1 MTRIAVVVSSAIR
14 SGLAEAIAAE
24 EAPRRDYFEL
34 RDRLGAELMSPP
46 DKPGRLYAALRKVGG
61 NALAMAC
68 AAWARRKDYDVIIT
82 DQEYTGLLLALL
94 FKVTRT
100 RRGHVMIAHYLTPAK
115 KQVFF
120 RVLKAQ
126 SHIDRTICYS
136 TAQEKLAR
144 NVLGLRDDQVSL
156 VLHPADHAFW
166 KPAASESEREADD
179 EMLRQVG
186 LDLPAEAPVVCSA
199 GLEFRDYPTLMK
211 VVGAHGRAPP
221 HLPPRG
227 SLRTYGPG
235 TYTGSGRVPQPRAI

>member
-1 MTRIAVVVSSAIR
+1 MTRIVVLVSSPIKG
-14 SGLAEAIAAE
+14 GLAEAIAAG

-34 RDRLGAELMSPP
+34 RDMLGAELMSPP
-46 DKPGRLYAALRKVGG
+46 ERLGRLYGALRKVGG

-68 AAWARRKDYDVIIT
+68 TAWARRKDYDVIIT

-100 RRGHVMIAHYLTPAK
+100 RQGHVMISHYLTPAK

-136 TAQEKLAR
+136 TAQERLAR
-144 NVLGLRDDQVSL
+144 NTLGLRDSQVSL
-156 VLHPADHAFW
+156 VLHPADSAFW
-166 KPAASESEREADD
+166 KPAASDSEREADN

-186 LDLPAEAPVVCSA
+186 LDLSSGAQVV
-199 GLEFRDYPTLMK
+199 
-211 VVGAHGRAPP
+211 
-221 HLPPRG
+221 
-227 SLRTYGPG
+227 
-235 TYTGSGRVPQPRAI
+235 